1 VSCHSV
7 SLLSPSQQTPGSCA
21 PPRRPVARCARA
33 RESRAPALVLLRA
46 PWRLVPANFMHAVAT
61 LRMFRAGHVSDSN
74 SDQNVIP
81 TQEPRPN
88 GVLQTQYMERR
99 CPLCPGKKLGSVAH
113 LYLSCRVTSSLA
125 DPRFPWDVFTQHQQ
139 MTVLLGTTP
148 QEPQV
153 QHHKQWFM
161 TILPRCHALAAQ
173 LTAWWV
179 GLAPITLEFWV
190 RFPNERNQGKQAH
203 PVLKYR
209 VLHGSHS
216 FFHTISLSP
225 AFTRVR
231 DGQTSPHRPR
241 LVVSRSTCPPL
252 SSPPHSNSFVIGP
265 TVIKH
270 TLTLTVQKEL
280 QISAKAGM
288 TAGQLRATFSAPPAM
303 VGGVRIRV
311 PSPVAMSTSDE
322 E

>member
-1 VSCHSV
+1 MSCHSV

-203 PVLKYR
+203 PVFKYR
-209 VLHGSHS
+209 VPHGSQPRPGWAPDPPMVG
-216 FFHTISLSP
+216 IRSP
-225 AFTRVR
+225 I
-231 DGQTSPHRPR
+231 G
-241 LVVSRSTCPPL
+241 LVVGSCTSHPGVLVLP
-252 SSPPHSNSFVIGP
+252 
-265 TVIKH
+265 
-270 TLTLTVQKEL
+270 
-280 QISAKAGM
+280 
-288 TAGQLRATFSAPPAM
+288 LRAPLAPM
-303 VGGVRIRV
+303 
-311 PSPVAMSTSDE
+311 MSSGFY
-322 E
+322 